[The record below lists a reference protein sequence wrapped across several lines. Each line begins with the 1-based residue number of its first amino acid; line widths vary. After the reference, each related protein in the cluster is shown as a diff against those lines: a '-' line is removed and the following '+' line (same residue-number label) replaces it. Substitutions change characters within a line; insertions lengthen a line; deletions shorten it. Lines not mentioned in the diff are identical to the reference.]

1 MACRWSGA
9 NQLRPLFCH
18 QRRETKRSPADHLG
32 IEGSTRST
40 NLQHI
45 GVETANSGSIMHI
58 IWHDFGRGNGHDMQW
73 FWAASWQDAQWWS
86 PALSLKFLKF
96 EMQSCFNMFQP
107 IAFKTTIRPVPW
119 GQPHSHSPRLH
130 SPGGRPRGLHRDP
143 HCHRSRRPQR
153 SHGGVLN
160 GARIFRVFSC
170 FFHVLSG
177 GFRMLNSRYPY
188 EFLPVKSRYIQLISN
203 LLISFSQSLDPLP
216 QKRHL

>member
-9 NQLRPLFCH
+9 NQLRPLCCH

-32 IEGSTRST
+32 DHEHLHWLKDRHGQRIFNTLGWRLLMARSCT
-40 NLQHI
+40 SSDTI
-45 GVETANSGSIMHI
+45 SDVETAMICNDSEPQVDKMRS
-58 IWHDFGRGNGHDMQW
+58 
-73 FWAASWQDAQWWS
+73 WS

-96 EMQSCFNMFQP
+96 EAQSCFNMFQP

-119 GQPHSHSPRLH
+119 GQPRSHSPRLH
-130 SPGGRPRGLHRDP
+130 SRPGGRRSRPRGLHRDP
-143 HCHRSRRPQR
+143 HCRRSRRPQR

-177 GFRMLNSRYPY
+177 GFRMLN
-188 EFLPVKSRYIQLISN
+188 EFKVSLWIFACEIQIHSIDFEFIDIL
-203 LLISFSQSLDPLP
+203 
-216 QKRHL
+216 